1 VGLLLYGACRGIYA
15 SRRLQ
20 AACEHDVAFMYLMG
34 SARPDFH
41 TIATFDFDHLIWPTS
56 IL

>member
-1 VGLLLYGACRGIYA
+1 
-15 SRRLQ
+15 
-20 AACEHDVAFMYLMG
+20 MG

>member
-1 VGLLLYGACRGIYA
+1 
-15 SRRLQ
+15 
-20 AACEHDVAFMYLMG
+20 MYLMG